1 MSMGRGRAAV
11 PAALV
16 LCLVLLLHNQ
26 VAEAAVYKVGG
37 AGGWNF
43 NTIRWP
49 DAKHFKAGDVLVFK
63 YNPSLHNVVKV
74 NKRGYRSCVTPRGA
88 KVYQTGNDRI
98 TLARGRNFFICNFPG
113 HCEAQ
118 MKIAITAT

>member
-1 MSMGRGRAAV
+1 MGRGRAAV

-49 DAKHFKAGDVLVFK
+49 DAKHFKAGDVLGEYQVILLLQFIIFYFSYKVFWGLLCSK
-63 YNPSLHNVVKV
+63 
-74 NKRGYRSCVTPRGA
+74 
-88 KVYQTGNDRI
+88 
-98 TLARGRNFFICNFPG
+98 ARQPALGVSV
-113 HCEAQ
+113 
-118 MKIAITAT
+118 